1 MEVAHDTIR
10 VYHHSPMELRQLR
23 YFVELARQLN
33 FSRAAERLNIS
44 QPPLSRQIQQLE
56 GELGLKLFVRDKRSV
71 YLTDAGRALLDDAQ
85 SLVDHAVRFKDTAS
99 LAAQGKAGVV
109 RIGIGM
115 GLGAHVQAAVTE
127 HSKYFPSVALEL
139 HDIFSTR
146 QNHALRE
153 RIIDVGFMRPPVD
166 DGLVSESIVKEHFE
180 VVICRKHVL
189 AGKKTLTLAELA
201 GEPLLI
207 HDRSFSTNLYDKILD
222 LYRRAGV
229 NPKVTQT
236 SSFPYEEA
244 GAMVIASGKGI
255 YLGVSSSPGTG
266 TTVCHPLFM
275 DKLAVVPLNEPGA
288 ELDVQVAWRARENSP
303 AILAFLKTV
312 RSVFRTERISGLH
325 GRNSNSAHARK
336 TRGR

>member
-1 MEVAHDTIR
+1 
-10 VYHHSPMELRQLR
+10 MELRQLR

-33 FSRAAERLNIS
+33 FSRAAQRLNIS

-56 GELGLKLFVRDKRSV
+56 SELGLKLFVRDKRSV

-85 SLVDHAVRFKDTAS
+85 SLVDHVIRFKDTAS

-115 GLGAHVQAAVTE
+115 GLGEHVHTAVTE
-127 HSKYFPSVALEL
+127 HSRYFPSVAIEL

-153 RIIDVGFMRPPVD
+153 RMIDVGFMRPPVD
-166 DGLVSESIVKEHFE
+166 AGLVSETIVKEHFE
-180 VVICRKHVL
+180 VVICRKHAL
-189 AGKKTLTLAELA
+189 AGKKAVSLVELA
-201 GEPLLI
+201 NEPLLI
-207 HDRSFSTNLYDKILD
+207 HDRSFSTNLYDAILD

-229 NPKVTQT
+229 NPKVTPT

-244 GAMVIASGKGI
+244 GAMLIASGKGI

-275 DKLAVVPLNEPGA
+275 DRLAVVPLNEVGA

-312 RSVFRTERISGLH
+312 RSVFRTERGSSQEKNRPQGRKQTSSQGHSIS
-325 GRNSNSAHARK
+325 A
-336 TRGR
+336 TRAK

>member
-1 MEVAHDTIR
+1 
-10 VYHHSPMELRQLR
+10 MELRQLR
-23 YFVELARQLN
+23 YFVTLARELN
-33 FSRAAERLNIS
+33 FSRAARRLNIS

-56 GELGLKLFVRDKRSV
+56 SELGLKLFVRDKRSV
-71 YLTDAGRALLDDAQ
+71 YLTDAGRALLNDAE
-85 SLVDHAVRFKDTAS
+85 SLVDHAARFKDTAS

-115 GLGAHVQAAVTE
+115 GLGEHVNAAVTE
-127 HSKYFPSVALEL
+127 HSKHFPSVELEL
-139 HDIFSTR
+139 YDIFSTR

-166 DGLVSESIVKEHFE
+166 PGLMSEPIVKEHFE
-180 VVICRKHVL
+180 VIICRKHPL
-189 AGKKTLTLAELA
+189 AGRKSLTLPELA

-207 HDRSFSTNLYDKILD
+207 HDRSFSTTLYDKILD

-229 NPKVTQT
+229 SPEVTQS

-244 GAMVIASGKGI
+244 GSMLIASGKGI

-266 TTVCHPLFM
+266 TTVCHPLFV
-275 DKLAVVPLNEPGA
+275 DKVAVVPLNEPGA
-288 ELDVQVAWRARENSP
+288 ELDVLVAWRARENSV

-312 RSVFRTERISGLH
+312 RYVFRNERASARPDKELPNVRKSDADRALRQ
-325 GRNSNSAHARK
+325 GRSLAVSR
-336 TRGR
+336 R